1 MAVWIAVAL
10 SGGAACAQDMGALS
24 KAEGCI
30 PVEIVMYSGRPHPV
44 IQVCDE
50 VGKKEIL
57 SAVSAVNDA
66 VKDPSSV
73 GPALKSTPAY
83 QGLVVHLP
91 GDGTH
96 DARMTHVHDGY
107 LRENGRIG
115 NDPGR
120 SSERRILSVI
130 EAGNDVSPA
139 GGNAPVKDLADR
151 IRRELDSA
159 K

>member
-1 MAVWIAVAL
+1 MAVWIAVAM
-10 SGGAACAQDMGALS
+10 SGAAACAQDAGALS
-24 KAEGCI
+24 KAGGCI
-30 PVEIVMYSGRPHPV
+30 PVEIVMYSGRPRPV

-50 VGKKEIL
+50 LGKKEIL
-57 SAVSAVNDA
+57 SAVSSVDDTL
-66 VKDPSSV
+66 KDSSAA

-96 DARMTHVHDGY
+96 GARRMHLHGGY

-115 NDPGR
+115 NDHGR
-120 SSERRILSVI
+120 SSEKRILAVI
-130 EAGNDVSPA
+130 EAGNDVSSL
-139 GGNAPVKDLADR
+139 GGNAPVKGLADR
-151 IRRELDSA
+151 ILRDLDSA